1 MVRLGISLSTLIN
14 KFRHELNVGRSVR
27 ICENLALLRRYAL
40 KGNISAAR
48 ALMVAYAAPPDHYGQ
63 TAMGKKE
70 RREWEAKNAIKGTV
84 WEDVLRE
91 PETAEAMNG
100 Q

>member
-1 MVRLGISLSTLIN
+1 
-14 KFRHELNVGRSVR
+14 
-27 ICENLALLRRYAL
+27 
-40 KGNISAAR
+40 
-48 ALMVAYAAPPDHYGQ
+48 MVAYAAPPDHYGQ
-63 TAMGKKE
+63 TAMGKRE